1 MIMKDTEILRSIVEA
16 PDGSTYQEKIRN
28 LLSQYPKTIV
38 VLDDDP
44 TGTQTVHKIPVITE
58 WTETVLEEEIAKS
71 PLFFILTNSRSL
83 QKKEAS
89 ELALL
94 IGQRLQKVALKHQK
108 ELLVISRGDSTLR
121 GHYPYEV
128 DALAK
133 GLGIEDAKHILAP
146 AFFDGGRYTFDDVHY
161 LKEGEH
167 FVPVGDSP
175 FAQDN
180 TFGYEA
186 SDLKDWIIEKS
197 ESIVQKEAIQGI
209 SVYQLRSLSTEE
221 IMKLVSE
228 QTKTHIVV
236 NATDFSD
243 LQSMALVCLSTKQP
257 FILRTAASFVN
268 AIGGIEPIACL
279 EKKQLLSD
287 TGKKSGALVVVGSYV
302 PKTTEQLNHLMQHS
316 KVSFLELNTTD
327 VLKGE
332 KFEEQL
338 KQLSEAINNEL
349 EAKKDVVLYTS
360 RKVEK
365 GATKSENL
373 AIVNKVSKGVLSLV
387 QRLNVRPKYILAKGG
402 ITSSDIATKAL
413 NVKRA
418 IISGQVI
425 KGVPVWKLGVESKFP
440 DLSYIVFPGNVGDE
454 GSLTEIL
461 KKLQ

>member
-1 MIMKDTEILRSIVEA
+1 MKDTEILRSIQEA
-16 PDGSTYQEKIRN
+16 PDGLEYQGKIRS
-28 LLSQYPKTIV
+28 LLLQKPKAIV

-44 TGTQTVHKIPVITE
+44 TGTQTVHNIPVITE
-58 WTETVLEEEIAKS
+58 WTEAVLEEEITKS

-83 QKKEAS
+83 QKKEAI
-89 ELALL
+89 ELAFL
-94 IGQRLQKVALKHQK
+94 IGQRLQKLAQKHQK

-133 GLGIEDAKHILAP
+133 GLGIAKAKHILAP

-161 LKEGEH
+161 INEGAE

-180 TFGYEA
+180 TFGYKA

-197 ESIVQKEAIQGI
+197 EGAVQKKAVQ
-209 SVYQLRSLSTEE
+209 SVSVNQLRSLSTEK
-221 IMKLVSE
+221 IMELLSE
-228 QTKTHIVV
+228 PNKTHIVV
-236 NATDFSD
+236 NATGFAD
-243 LQSMALVCLSTKQP
+243 LQSMALACLSTKQP

-279 EKKQLLSD
+279 EKKQLLNA
-287 TGKKSGALVVVGSYV
+287 TEEKAGALFVVGSYV
-302 PKTTEQLNHLMQHS
+302 PKTTEQLHHLKKHS
-316 KVSFLELNTTD
+316 KATFLELNTYD

-338 KQLSEAINNEL
+338 EQLSETINREL
-349 EAKKDVVLYTS
+349 SAKKDVVLYTS

-365 GATKSENL
+365 GATKSESL

-387 QRLNVRPKYILAKGG
+387 QRLTVRPKYILAKGG

-425 KGVPVWKLGVESKFP
+425 KGVPVWKLGGESKLP

-461 KKLQ
+461 KKL